1 MIFTAYVMFVQGS
14 QLASEGFAIP
24 TINPLLNLENLSA
37 YFSRPAINLPR
48 FEGIELPMPPKPKT
62 VTEPSNPF
70 GGSNIDDDGFDD
82 FQDFSS
88 GTLPV

>member
-14 QLASEGFAIP
+14 QLASDGFATP

-37 YFSRPAINLPR
+37 FFSRSTVNLPR

-62 VTEPSNPF
+62 SAVPFNPF
-70 GGSNIDDDGFDD
+70 GGSN
-82 FQDFSS
+82 
-88 GTLPV
+88 